1 MADTGRV
8 IVDVDGNLKPLKG
21 RLAKLASSHKMTL
34 DEKGFTQPLGRIT
47 GKLGEFDKSLDAS
60 NARVVAFGA
69 SAGAIYAVQRALSE
83 TVRSAISVE
92 KTLADINVILNVSN
106 KSLERFSDRLF
117 KVAGQTGQSF
127 QSVAEAATELAR
139 QGLSVEQT
147 LKRTSDALV
156 LTRLSGMSATQSVE
170 TLTAAINSFSKSALT
185 STEIINKLANVD
197 AAFAVSTN
205 DLAEALRRVGSSA
218 ADANISFDQL
228 VAAVTSAQQT
238 TARGGAVI
246 GNSFKTIFTRLQRPR
261 VLQQLE
267 MLGIKTRD
275 LGGETKPVINI
286 LQSLAKQYDKLST
299 AQKSQITEL
308 IGGVFQI
315 NIVKAA
321 LSDLGKEYSVYERAL
336 QTSVSST
343 DEAIK
348 RNEKLNETLSALVN
362 KTFANLQK
370 AAAGIG
376 EGVFG
381 PSMRS
386 FLDTLNAGLEGGDTD
401 GEGIGAKIGKGIFK
415 GIENVISGPGLVLA
429 FAGLTKIIARLGSTT
444 GDAFKT
450 LVLQTNKSKERE
462 SFERAIEQRLRGQ
475 DGYMDQIV
483 NGTMSVEDAHQLI
496 SKQIDDENRKLDIQ
510 AGKVREIAGLM
521 QKQGFFAFSDK
532 KERPVKRKAGGLVP
546 DKEERRMAAEGG
558 YTAGLTRRTRISP
571 GLEVITNSREN
582 IKQFPGM
589 KQKAVLPP
597 AGSRAADAYRQDFMS
612 THGFDPY
619 AGKGFVPNFFSKAKY
634 TQQQRASVPVGAMYY
649 DLSSDKMRK
658 KNKGKG
664 GKTLSRG
671 DFINTGNTSLSMSFA
686 QLQRK
691 KGSYDFSRKAIG
703 AKYYTGPMTGAADPD
718 DTFSLQLKFLQHKD
732 SLQKLRGKGF
742 NFASWEDA
750 VNRTFGASGHS
761 ISNYPVDGIQN
772 KNNAIESKFL
782 SNIGK
787 INNKKVGTGYYA
799 SKLLA
804 HRIASS
810 KDFSIQ
816 DGNRQNYNLGT
827 LSIASPYSRNY
838 KKVASGF
845 VPQFASKSDE
855 EIKQIIRQKL
865 QAGSVQGFNND
876 RYQRLIASDPTLRGM
891 YDTVMASKQQSRAAS
906 EAGRAERKATAAAR
920 PRLNVLFAKNL
931 SGVDLGKSAVAGYG
945 FSSKMPNAKRNFD
958 TSFLR
963 RYPNMVRGIGY
974 DMFKSMPGTNPI
986 KTRNMMKQFNVSALD
1001 PAARGQVSGRV
1012 FESFIKAMSTQII
1025 PGQETGSERIDMK
1038 RHQLKPA
1045 YRSLFTKGAATNL
1058 GHHGSEIRFG
1068 DITTSKAMQKQG
1080 YAGGFVPNFNAVNRA
1095 METERMMGGDPE
1107 FRQFPFPHVA
1117 DKSRQK
1123 DFRAVLRDHPNLSRD
1138 MRRSKEM
1145 QESMFGAQ
1153 GHVPNFILPALAT
1166 AGRLGMGA
1174 LKGAGRFIGI
1184 GGSKGGKA
1192 AAGATGMGELG
1203 AAAGDTSNN
1212 LIAMAMML
1220 PMVTGSLEGMASE
1233 GDKTT
1238 KIISSST
1245 NAFASAAVAYKTMP
1259 GKLGKAITAL
1269 AAFGGISE
1277 GAKIFTDRT
1286 FELGKA
1292 LEKATEQMT
1301 TQTNASQIYLSAQE
1315 NLTTALAEAVPD
1327 EEKISKLRDQMMGA
1341 LSDMTKETQREV
1353 IAATNA
1359 TEARDALEKANAEL
1373 AKKTQRVAKQV
1384 TLSNLQRE
1392 GTFLGLGLGGS
1403 AGAGFG
1409 SADTAKNFASQFA
1422 GGASL
1427 QGLDK
1432 KQRDELV
1439 KAFSQDNIDLTK
1451 MDRAGMVQFF
1461 EERIKLESEYVDL
1474 LPEGSTQLGLTAA
1487 ALQKL
1492 IETYAKNITETKE
1505 LIEANRPYREE
1516 IERQQKI
1523 ITQAK
1528 NAIASFNEGL
1538 STLMATIFDQA
1549 SKSRKFR
1556 ADTMAGSR
1564 RLNLGIAESRL
1575 QTMRP
1580 FMGEDAIANSE
1591 FRLQQANRQ
1600 EDTASRMRQAE
1611 FDSNQKI
1618 NEIVTKMA
1626 KTVTSQLGQGGTTA
1640 GLSEQQRAASTR
1652 FRVGAF
1658 NMVQSGLRGDR
1669 LAKALDKLTIQSL
1682 GGTREQVPQ
1691 AITELKTELLK
1702 ASLDQQNTLAEIAR
1716 TNHEQ
1721 KTLQEKQFQEQKKQ
1735 IEIQRNLGVQG
1746 GARAFMEGG
1755 TDMMSRVARN
1765 QRVFGFARRT
1775 GNLELAGRGALAI
1788 NQDIKDLTGRETTF
1802 GRGLAIRGN
1811 ALRLSRNANLAGF
1824 GMSGSQAFNISRD
1837 QIDSMIKPVRSVSAV
1852 ERAAAD
1858 SASLAKS
1865 MGPVLQK
1872 AFVEA
1877 WHQTG
1882 TRIAQQQMNMYLSSI
1897 ARASAISEQALRII
1911 AKNKGNIQTNKSEG
1925 YIPNFNAI
1933 KGYGV
1938 EKNNVMRSSQ
1948 YTPSQKMRARPMR
1961 RIINGQP
1968 TWMNDQESLVRN
1980 FMGSGKDAVLTPKMM
1995 GMAAE
2000 GYIPN
2005 FNRGIIPFQGI
2016 LEGGNMTFG
2025 QFEELYERKTKRDGY
2040 HKQHRRFARGAF
2052 NQRSLASARQQMAES
2067 LLKMGR
2073 KDLLLRMYQG
2083 PIGLPPGWSAA
2094 TNVGSLRM
2102 PQGNVARPES
2112 FYNQRGIRTRSRAY
2126 NLGRSIGRRGAQFG
2140 SNIASRLGAP
2150 AARMAARGAAA
2161 AENQRA
2167 VYMALQRMRG
2177 KMSPEMYAKA
2187 YGRFAKN
2194 NIGLFG
2200 SNVGVG
2206 AAKYGSK
2213 GAFYAAKAAKG
2224 WSIVGAGDLIG
2235 RGLGMGMEN
2244 LIGRKLSADDKRV
2257 FGGGWDS
2264 ALDFTGLTSIA
2275 RATKTTGGLFGAW
2288 ADGGWS
2294 IAGPSAQQRQARS
2307 FSNSDLRRKY
2317 DQGRKFGR
2325 YRNETFA
2332 EFKKAYLRGVAYNR
2346 RQEKRQQGTMTRGF
2360 AGGYIPNFAQMSS
2373 LGTLFSASQKAHHQ
2387 ERSRFLGMT
2396 ARYGSPG
2403 LGWLSHPSLS
2413 SKAMQT
2419 PGLRR
2424 EMLRRAGVTGG
2435 EQFRSYPTIGRFAS
2449 EGIINSQMRERR
2461 QSGMSDVYTKFVNTP
2476 RYKGLATFN
2485 GTERG
2490 MEEMVVN
2497 SHPNPSRAGYAA
2509 EGQVPNFASLTKRL
2523 ESVSES
2529 IGALNENMSA
2539 MNGAGQASESSSQG
2553 SVSLSM
2559 QPLNIS
2565 INHSGNLTT
2574 QMSEVQNQL
2583 VAALDG
2589 AISSSM
2595 PGVYNALK
2603 GPSTS

>member
-69 SAGAIYAVQRALSE
+69 SAGAIYAVQRALTE

-267 MLGIKTRD
+267 MLGIATRD

-483 NGTMSVEDAHQLI
+483 NGTMTVEDAHQLI

-510 AGKVREIAGLM
+510 ASKVREIAGLM

-597 AGSRAADAYRQDFMS
+597 MGSRAADAYRQDFIG

-619 AGKGFVPNFFSKAKY
+619 AGQGFIPNFRK
-634 TQQQRASVPVGAMYY
+634 GA
-649 DLSSDKMRK
+649 
-658 KNKGKG
+658 G
-664 GKTLSRG
+664 
-671 DFINTGNTSLSMSFA
+671 
-686 QLQRK
+686 
-691 KGSYDFSRKAIG
+691 G
-703 AKYYTGPMTGAADPD
+703 AKKSQPKQFAEGRDYESALGVVLGADPSVTGAVDWGKNA
-718 DTFSLQLKFLQHKD
+718 TYKKANKD
-732 SLQKLRGKGF
+732 EKALIYSITGLDIGKLRGKNIDAHSGTGHTAAQNAGKIIRANQFYHGGGGKRFRNQEMNFGNLGYTEITGEPGGKARF
-742 NFASWEDA
+742 NTSVGALKKASSTSWEQLLLQDQRSA
-750 VNRTFGASGHS
+750 LEALEGHKLKGNFNRKHVPIEKLHEAGRELAQMGA
-761 ISNYPVDGIQN
+761 
-772 KNNAIESKFL
+772 
-782 SNIGK
+782 
-787 INNKKVGTGYYA
+787 NKKRKATGF
-799 SKLLA
+799 
-804 HRIASS
+804 I
-810 KDFSIQ
+810 
-816 DGNRQNYNLGT
+816 
-827 LSIASPYSRNY
+827 
-838 KKVASGF
+838 
-845 VPQFASKSDE
+845 PQFASKSDAE
-855 EIKQIIRQKL
+855 LKTIIRQKL

-958 TSFLR
+958 TSFLK
-963 RYPNMVRGIGY
+963 RYPNMVKGIGY
-974 DMFKSMPGTNPI
+974 DMFKSMPGANAI
-986 KTRNMMKQFNVSALD
+986 KTRNMMKQFSVSALD

-1123 DFRAVLRDHPNLSRD
+1123 DFRAVLRDHPNLSGD

-1153 GHVPNFILPALAT
+1153 GHVPNFAVPAALAA
-1166 AGRLGMGA
+1166 AGRLGGGLMS
-1174 LKGAGRFIGI
+1174 RI
-1184 GGSKGGKA
+1184 GGSRIGKSFKGIFGSGKSGDQDSSGLLA
-1192 AAGATGMGELG
+1192 MSLVVPQVTGM
-1203 AAAGDTSNN
+1203 
-1212 LIAMAMML
+1212 
-1220 PMVTGSLEGMASE
+1220 LEGMASE
-1233 GDKTT
+1233 GDKLT
-1238 KIISSST
+1238 KGISAST
-1245 NAFASAAVAYKTMP
+1245 NAVASAGVAFKTMP
-1259 GKLGKAITAL
+1259 GALGKLVGGLAL
-1269 AAFGGISE
+1269 FGGLTETLKIS
-1277 GAKIFTDRT
+1277 TDKS
-1286 FELGKA
+1286 FELA
-1292 LEKATEQMT
+1292 QEVEKATEQMT
-1301 TQTNASQIYLSAQE
+1301 NQTNASQVYLTAQE
-1315 NLTTALAEAVPD
+1315 NLATALAEAVPD
-1327 EEKISKLRDQMMGA
+1327 EEKIAKLRDQMMTAMTGMSDQVQKEIIAAANGA
-1341 LSDMTKETQREV
+1341 ESREV
-1353 IAATNA
+1353 
-1359 TEARDALEKANAEL
+1359 LEKANAEL
-1373 AKKTQRVAKQV
+1373 AKRTERVAKQL
-1384 TLSNLQRE
+1384 TLSNLRTE
-1392 GTFLGLGLGGS
+1392 GTLFGTGIEAGGFGPLFGGDQVARNFSTQFLGGS
-1403 AGAGFG
+1403 
-1409 SADTAKNFASQFA
+1409 Q
-1422 GGASL
+1422 L

-1432 KQRDELV
+1432 SQRDKLLAAANEGINIGDMSRDEMV
-1439 KAFSQDNIDLTK
+1439 K
-1451 MDRAGMVQFF
+1451 FF
-1461 EERIKLESEYVDL
+1461 TERIGLEKEYAEN
-1474 LPEGSTQLGLTAA
+1474 LPGNNAQLKRTQEE
-1487 ALQKL
+1487 LQRIIKTRA
-1492 IETYAKNITETKE
+1492 EEVSATQE
-1505 LIEANRPYREE
+1505 LIEKNKPYREE
-1516 IERQQKI
+1516 IEKQQKI
-1523 ITQAK
+1523 ISSAK
-1528 NAIASFNEGL
+1528 TALAGYNEQL
-1538 STLMATIFDQA
+1538 SALMATIFDEA
-1549 SKSRKFR
+1549 SKARKFR
-1556 ADTMAGSR
+1556 GDTIAGAR
-1564 RLNLGIAESRL
+1564 RTNLGIAESRL
-1575 QTMRP
+1575 DTMRP
-1580 FMGEDAIANSE
+1580 FMSEEAVARSE
-1591 FRLQQANRQ
+1591 FRLQQATRQ
-1600 EDTASRMRQAE
+1600 ENTAAKMRQAE

-1618 NEIVTKMA
+1618 NEIVSKMA
-1626 KTVTSQLGQGGTTA
+1626 KTVTGQLGQGGTTA

-1658 NMVQSGLRGDR
+1658 NMVQSGLRGPQLAEALDR
-1669 LAKALDKLTIQSL
+1669 LSIQSL

-1702 ASLDQQNTLAEIAR
+1702 ASLDEQSTLAEIAR
-1716 TNHEQ
+1716 ANQEQ
-1721 KTLQEKQFQEQKKQ
+1721 KVLQEKQYQEQRKQ
-1735 IEIQRNLGVQG
+1735 IQIQKDLKVQG
-1746 GARAFMEGG
+1746 GAQSFLQGG
-1755 TDMMSRVARN
+1755 TGMMTQVAMNRRVL
-1765 QRVFGFARRT
+1765 GFARRS
-1775 GNLELAGRGALAI
+1775 GNLELAGRGALAV
-1788 NQDIKDLTGRETTF
+1788 NQDIRNLTGRETNF
-1802 GRGLAIRGN
+1802 GRDLAIRGN
-1811 ALRLSRNANLAGF
+1811 ALRLRRNANIAGF
-1824 GMSGSQAFNISRD
+1824 GMSGGEASRIARN
-1837 QIDSMIKPVRSVSAV
+1837 QIDEMIKPVQRIGAV
-1852 ERAAAD
+1852 ERAVAD
-1858 SASLAKS
+1858 SAQQASA

-1872 AFVEA
+1872 AFTDA
-1877 WHQTG
+1877 WNGTG
-1882 TRIAQQQMNMYLSSI
+1882 FQQSQATMIQSLRSI
-1897 ARASAISEQALRII
+1897 AYTNQVIAGARSAITRAQE
-1911 AKNKGNIQTNKSEG
+1911 NIRTKSDG
-1925 YIPNFNAI
+1925 YIPNFNAVM
-1933 KGYGV
+1933 GYGI
-1938 EKNNVMRSSQ
+1938 EKNNVMNSSQ

-1961 RIINGQP
+1961 KIVNGQS

-1980 FMGSGKDAVLTPKMM
+1980 FMGSGKDAVLTPRMM

-2005 FNRGIIPFQGI
+2005 FAPKYRYGSMSLQQLMYQMQIARRGKVSQSHRDNLARAYRTTRRGVRAHGGMLAGGYNTAFQNI
-2016 LEGGNMTFG
+2016 WNPQYMGGRRSHPIRALGGANDFHLARRMFRGNETNLLGAG
-2025 QFEELYERKTKRDGY
+2025 QYAPDHIGRMMNQAKVGTRYSYQRQLAIEAASYNYGQGSSWKTNALPPAGSSRAMYTQGPGMF
-2040 HKQHRRFARGAF
+2040 QRSRNWLNARGPKLNLSGF
-2052 NQRSLASARQQMAES
+2052 GGPSFRDKEIARYN
-2067 LLKMGR
+2067 R
-2073 KDLLLRMYQG
+2073 LRDAG
-2083 PIGLPPGWSAA
+2083 K
-2094 TNVGSLRM
+2094 
-2102 PQGNVARPES
+2102 
-2112 FYNQRGIRTRSRAY
+2112 
-2126 NLGRSIGRRGAQFG
+2126 LGRHTSFLRGGFQ
-2140 SNIASRLGAP
+2140 LGG
-2150 AARMAARGAAA
+2150 MGARGMHIAGMLGRGVA
-2161 AENQRA
+2161 
-2167 VYMALQRMRG
+2167 MAGRG
-2177 KMSPEMYAKA
+2177 LMSPYLL
-2187 YGRFAKN
+2187 
-2194 NIGLFG
+2194 IPQ
-2200 SNVGVG
+2200 
-2206 AAKYGSK
+2206 
-2213 GAFYAAKAAKG
+2213 
-2224 WSIVGAGDLIG
+2224 AGDLIG
-2235 RGLGMGMEN
+2235 KGLGMGMES
-2244 LIGRKLSADDKRV
+2244 LVGRKVSADDKRV
-2257 FGGGWDS
+2257 FGGGWDT
-2264 ALDFTGLTSIA
+2264 ATDWTGTSSIF
-2275 RATKTTGGLFGAW
+2275 RAAKATGGILSNDWRRTRDDKGLRNKTTQRMMRRLGGPNSPAFKEYL
-2288 ADGGWS
+2288 
-2294 IAGPSAQQRQARS
+2294 RQVKK
-2307 FSNSDLRRKY
+2307 NLRTEKSG
-2317 DQGRKFGR
+2317 DW
-2325 YRNETFA
+2325 FA
-2332 EFKKAYLRGVAYNR
+2332 E
-2346 RQEKRQQGTMTRGF
+2346 
-2360 AGGYIPNFAQMSS
+2360 GYIPNFAR
-2373 LGTLFSASQKAHHQ
+2373 GTNLAGLFSGYSKFHHQ
-2387 ERSRFLGMT
+2387 ERSRYLGMS
-2396 ARYGSPG
+2396 ARYGAPG
-2403 LGWLSHPSLS
+2403 LGWLNHPSLS
-2413 SKAMQT
+2413 SRAMQT

-2424 EMLRRAGVTGG
+2424 EMLRRSGITGG
-2435 EQFRSYPTIGRFAS
+2435 EQFRSYPTMGKFAS

-2461 QSGMSDVYTKFVNTP
+2461 QSGMNDVYTKFVNTP

-2485 GTERG
+2485 GSERG

-2529 IGALNENMSA
+2529 IGALNENMSSMA
-2539 MNGAGQASESSSQG
+2539 APQATSESTQG

-2559 QPLNIS
+2559 QPMNIN

-2603 GPSTS
+2603 GPPTT

>member
-1 MADTGRV
+1 
-8 IVDVDGNLKPLKG
+8 
-21 RLAKLASSHKMTL
+21 
-34 DEKGFTQPLGRIT
+34 
-47 GKLGEFDKSLDAS
+47 
-60 NARVVAFGA
+60 
-69 SAGAIYAVQRALSE
+69 
-83 TVRSAISVE
+83 
-92 KTLADINVILNVSN
+92 
-106 KSLERFSDRLF
+106 
-117 KVAGQTGQSF
+117 
-127 QSVAEAATELAR
+127 
-139 QGLSVEQT
+139 
-147 LKRTSDALV
+147 
-156 LTRLSGMSATQSVE
+156 SGMSATQSVE

-246 GNSFKTIFTRLQRPR
+246 GNSFKTIFTRLQRPK

-267 MLGIKTRD
+267 MLGIATRD

-286 LQSLAKQYDKLST
+286 LQSLAKQYDRLST

-386 FLDTLNAGLEGGDTD
+386 FLDTLNSALEGGDTD

-429 FAGLTKIIARLGSTT
+429 FAGLTKIIARLGATT

-462 SFERAIEQRLRGQ
+462 NFERAIEQRLRGQ
-475 DGYMDQIV
+475 DGYMDQILS
-483 NGTMSVEDAHQLI
+483 GTLSVEDAHQLI
-496 SKQIDDENRKLDIQ
+496 SKEIDDENRKLDIQ
-510 AGKVREIAGLM
+510 ASKVREIAGLM

-532 KERPVKRKAGGLVP
+532 KERPVKRKAGGLIP

-582 IKQFPGM
+582 IKRFPGM

-649 DLSSDKMRK
+649 DASSDKMRK

-787 INNKKVGTGYYA
+787 INNKKVGAGYYA

-816 DGNRQNYNLGT
+816 DGNKQNYNLGT

-865 QAGSVQGFNND
+865 QAGSVQGFNNE
-876 RYQRLIASDPTLRGM
+876 RYQRLIASDPTLSGM

-906 EAGRAERKATAAAR
+906 EAGRAQRKATAAAR

-931 SGVDLGKSAVAGYG
+931 SEVDLGKSAVAGYG

-958 TSFLR
+958 TSFLK

-1080 YAGGFVPNFNAVNRA
+1080 YASGFVPNFNAVNRA

-1123 DFRAVLRDHPNLSRD
+1123 DFRAVLRDHPNLPRD

-1153 GHVPNFILPALAT
+1153 GYIPNFAGGLLARASSLGKGIL
-1166 AGRLGMGA
+1166 
-1174 LKGAGRFIGI
+1174 GI
-1184 GGSKGGKA
+1184 GPKKAPKGTVKTVGGKHFDKD
-1192 AAGATGMGELG
+1192 GNELIES
-1203 AAAGDTSNN
+1203 ASEASSN
-1212 LIAMAMML
+1212 LMAFAFTV
-1220 PMVTGSLEGMASE
+1220 PMITGSLEGLAGE
-1233 GDKTT
+1233 GDKAMSS
-1238 KIISSST
+1238 IS
-1245 NAFASAAVAYKTMP
+1245 AVANAGASSAIALKTMP
-1259 GKLGKAITAL
+1259 GFIGRLTTGL
-1269 AAFGGISE
+1269 AAFSGLSE
-1277 GAKIFTDRT
+1277 VAKIQTDNT
-1286 FELGKA
+1286 FELSKKVQ
-1292 LEKATEQMT
+1292 EVTERMT
-1301 TQTNASQIYLSAQE
+1301 AQTNASQIYLQAQE
-1315 NLTTALAEAVPD
+1315 NLTNLLASAKPD
-1327 EEKISKLRDQMMGA
+1327 EERIAKLRDQMMTA
-1341 LSDMTKETQREV
+1341 LSDMTAATQKEV
-1353 IAATNA
+1353 LAATNSA
-1359 TEARDALEKANAEL
+1359 DARTILEKANAEL
-1373 AKKTQRVAKQV
+1373 AKKTERAAQEL
-1384 TLSNLQRE
+1384 TLSNLASE
-1392 GTFLGLGLGGS
+1392 GTFMGLGVGS
-1403 AGAGFG
+1403 AIFG
-1409 SADTAKNFASQFA
+1409 DDEAKRFATAFA
-1422 GGASL
+1422 GGSQLQKLNQSQRDELIKAVSDENRDLSSMSRDDLVKFFTERVKLEQSYADTLPASTDQL
-1427 QGLDK
+1427 ELTMEFLMKLVRARGEEIRESKNLLDSTK
-1432 KQRDELV
+1432 KQRDEIARQNQIINDAN
-1439 KAFSQDNIDLTK
+1439 KALATFNENLSSLMSTI
-1451 MDRAGMVQFF
+1451 F
-1461 EERIKLESEYVDL
+1461 EE
-1474 LPEGSTQLGLTAA
+1474 
-1487 ALQKL
+1487 
-1492 IETYAKNITETKE
+1492 
-1505 LIEANRPYREE
+1505 
-1516 IERQQKI
+1516 
-1523 ITQAK
+1523 
-1528 NAIASFNEGL
+1528 
-1538 STLMATIFDQA
+1538 ATRA
-1549 SKSRKFR
+1549 RKFR
-1556 ADTMAGSR
+1556 GDTIAGAR
-1564 RLNLGIAESRL
+1564 RTDLGIAQAKL
-1575 QTMRP
+1575 DTMKP
-1580 FMGEDAIANSE
+1580 FMGDEAIARSE
-1591 FRLQQANRQ
+1591 FRLQQADRQ
-1600 EDTASRMRQAE
+1600 ENTAAKMRQAE

-1618 NEIVTKMA
+1618 NEIVSKMA
-1626 KTVTSQLGQGGTTA
+1626 KTVSGELGKGGTNS
-1640 GLSEQQRAASTR
+1640 GLSAQQREASTR

-1658 NMVQSGLRGDR
+1658 GLVQSGMRGDK
-1669 LAKALDKLTIQSL
+1669 LAQALDRLSIQTL
-1682 GGTREQVPQ
+1682 GGNREQVPT
-1691 AITELKTELLK
+1691 AISNLKTELLK
-1702 ASLDQQNTLAEIAR
+1702 ADLESKNKLAEIAR
-1716 TNHEQ
+1716 VNEEQ
-1721 KTLQEKQFQEQKKQ
+1721 RRLQEKQYEEQRKQ
-1735 IEIQRNLGVQG
+1735 IQIQKDQQVQG
-1746 GARAFMEGG
+1746 GAQGFLQGG
-1755 TDMMSRVARN
+1755 TDMMTRTARN
-1765 QRVFGFARRT
+1765 RRIFGFARRT
-1775 GNLELAGRGALAI
+1775 GNLELAGRGALAV
-1788 NQDIKDLTGRETTF
+1788 NQDIKNLTGRETTF
-1802 GRGLAIRGN
+1802 GRGLAMRGN
-1811 ALRLSRNANLAGF
+1811 QLRLMRNANLAGF
-1824 GMSGSQAFNISRD
+1824 GMSRSEAARISRN
-1837 QIDSMIKPVRSVSAV
+1837 QIDGMIKPVRSVGAV
-1852 ERAAAD
+1852 ERASAA
-1858 SASLAKS
+1858 SAQQASA

-1872 AFVEA
+1872 AFIDA
-1877 WHQTG
+1877 WNQTG
-1882 TRIAQQQMNMYLSSI
+1882 FRQAQAQANNLLLSI
-1897 ARASAISEQALRII
+1897 ARTNQVI
-1911 AKNKGNIQTNKSEG
+1911 AVARRSIADNKGEINPKPTRAEG
-1925 YIPNFNAI
+1925 YVPNFNAVM
-1933 KGYGV
+1933 GYGI

-1961 RIINGQP
+1961 RIVNGQS
-1968 TWMNDQESLVRN
+1968 TWMNNQESLVRN

-2005 FNRGIIPFQGI
+2005 FNRSSLGRLRGK
-2016 LEGGNMTFG
+2016 NYTFDS
-2025 QFEELYERKTKRDGY
+2025 FEELFVNKNWRYGDQNLTRARSATNMRNLS
-2040 HKQHRRFARGAF
+2040 FARQELA
-2052 NQRSLASARQQMAES
+2052 NQLYRMNRQ
-2067 LLKMGR
+2067 
-2073 KDLLLRMYQG
+2073 DLLMRMANG
-2083 PIGLPPGWSAA
+2083 PIGLPQGWQTMTRDQLYERNRPSFSRNYSGRAGFNRFWQQQVL
-2094 TNVGSLRM
+2094 TQRM
-2102 PQGNVARPES
+2102 LGQGGGGGASIAGRASYSNPFVQPSGQGRFSRMRGALNAYQKSSFFPQMAPRQSFQAKELAR
-2112 FYNQRGIRTRSRAY
+2112 YNRIKNAG
-2126 NLGRSIGRRGAQFG
+2126 NLGRHTSFLRGGFQLGGMGARSMYAAGTLGRGA
-2140 SNIASRLGAP
+2140 
-2150 AARMAARGAAA
+2150 MM
-2161 AENQRA
+2161 
-2167 VYMALQRMRG
+2167 V
-2177 KMSPEMYAKA
+2177 
-2187 YGRFAKN
+2187 
-2194 NIGLFG
+2194 
-2200 SNVGVG
+2200 
-2206 AAKYGSK
+2206 
-2213 GAFYAAKAAKG
+2213 
-2224 WSIVGAGDLIG
+2224 G
-2235 RGLGMGMEN
+2235 RGLMSPSIAIPYAGQMLGEFA
-2244 LIGRKLSADDKRV
+2244 GRGVEAYFGRRLSADDRRGTNDLTDALGLSSVIRV
-2257 FGGGWDS
+2257 GRVG
-2264 ALDFTGLTSIA
+2264 AGLA
-2275 RATKTTGGLFGAW
+2275 GAW
-2288 ADGGWS
+2288 MNGGWS
-2294 IAGPSAQQRQARS
+2294 IGGASAQQRAARG
-2307 FSNSDLRRKY
+2307 FSDSDLRRKY
-2317 DQGRKFGR
+2317 NQGRRFGR
-2325 YRNETFA
+2325 YRNESFA
-2332 EFKKAYLRGVAYNR
+2332 EFKKAYRRGVAYNR
-2346 RQEKRQQGTMTRGF
+2346 MEEINQQGTMTRGY
-2360 AGGYIPNFAQMSS
+2360 ANGYIPNFAQGMSLS
-2373 LGTLFSASQKAHHQ
+2373 NLFSGASKAYHQ
-2387 ERSRFLGMT
+2387 GVSRFMHMQ
-2396 ARYGSPG
+2396 ARYGAPG
-2403 LGWLSHPSLS
+2403 LGWMSHPSLAS
-2413 SKAMQT
+2413 SALQT

-2424 EMLRRAGVTGG
+2424 EMLRRAGITGG

-2449 EGIINSQMRERR
+2449 EGIISSQMRERR
-2461 QSGMSDVYTKFVNTP
+2461 QSGINDVYTKFVNTP

-2485 GTERG
+2485 GSERG
-2490 MEEMVVN
+2490 MEDMIVN
-2497 SHPNPSRAGYAA
+2497 SHPNPRRAGYAA

-2529 IGALNENMSA
+2529 IGALNENMSSMMTPQA
-2539 MNGAGQASESSSQG
+2539 ASESTQG

-2559 QPLNIS
+2559 QPMNIN
-2565 INHSGNLTT
+2565 INHSGNLNT
-2574 QMSEVQNQL
+2574 QMSEVQSQL

-2603 GPSTS
+2603 GPPTT

>member
-1 MADTGRV
+1 MADTGRL

-21 RLAKLASSHKMTL
+21 KLAKLASSHKMTL
-34 DEKGFTQPLGRIT
+34 DDKGFTQPLGRIT

-69 SAGAIYAVQRALSE
+69 SAGAIYAVQRALTE
-83 TVRSAISVE
+83 TVRSAINVE

-106 KSLERFSDRLF
+106 KTLSQFSDRLF
-117 KVAGQTGQSF
+117 KIAGQTGQSF
-127 QSVAEAATELAR
+127 QAVAEASTELAR
-139 QGLSVEQT
+139 QGLSTEQT

-156 LTRLSGMSATQSVE
+156 LTRLSGMQAAQSVE

-197 AAFAVSTN
+197 AAFAVSTT
-205 DLAEALRRVGSSA
+205 DLAEAIRRVGSSA

-246 GNSFKTIFTRLQRPR
+246 GNSFKTIFTRLQRPK

-267 MLGIKTRD
+267 MLGVKTKD

-286 LQSLAKQYDKLST
+286 LQSLAKQYDRLST

-348 RNEKLNETLSALVN
+348 RNEELNKTLSALVN

-370 AAAGIG
+370 AAAGVG
-376 EGVFG
+376 EGLFG
-381 PSMRS
+381 PSMRN
-386 FLDTLNAGLEGGDTD
+386 FLDVLNSSLEAGDVD
-401 GEGIGAKIGKGIFK
+401 GEGIGSDIAKGIFK
-415 GIENVISGPGLVLA
+415 GIENVISGPGLILA

-462 SFERAIEQRLRGQ
+462 SFERAIEARLRSQGNIMKQ
-475 DGYMDQIV
+475 LVDG
-483 NGTMSVEDAHQLI
+483 NLSVEDAHQLI
-496 SKQIDDENRKLDIQ
+496 SNQIDEENRKLDIQ
-510 AGKVREIAGLM
+510 ASKVREIAGLM
-521 QKQGFFAFSDK
+521 QSTGFFSFSEK
-532 KERPVKRKAGGLVP
+532 KERPVKRKAEGLVP
-546 DKEERRMAAEGG
+546 DKQERRMASEGG

-582 IKQFPGM
+582 IKRFPGM

-597 AGSRAADAYRQDFMS
+597 AGSRAADAYRQDFIA

-619 AGKGFVPNFFSKAKY
+619 AGQGFIPNFAQKTMSMQSIANA
-634 TQQQRASVPVGAMYY
+634 RPE
-649 DLSSDKMRK
+649 MRK
-658 KNKGKG
+658 YLGGRVATKSGTPIGQKGIKKFRKEHGIDPKG
-664 GKTLSRG
+664 TFVGFDRQDK
-671 DFINTGNTSLSMSFA
+671 FKYNINHI
-686 QLQRK
+686 K
-691 KGSYDFSRKAIG
+691 VE
-703 AKYYTGPMTGAADPD
+703 PD
-718 DTFSLQLKFLQHKD
+718 DAYLTEASQGGGSIAEKFERYVALQHK
-732 SLQKLRGKGF
+732 LQTTGNLGSNFPVDLLKKTNRGLVGHEVKFLGDAKG
-742 NFASWEDA
+742 A
-750 VNRTFGASGHS
+750 VNQGGKRGTDSYYLGKALAF
-761 ISNYPVDGIQN
+761 GIQQGHFGYKTKSPW
-772 KNNAIESKFL
+772 KNNKPQTGRLPGLNVYSPRAGDMDSFRAAL
-782 SNIGK
+782 S
-787 INNKKVGTGYYA
+787 
-799 SKLLA
+799 S
-804 HRIASS
+804 
-810 KDFSIQ
+810 
-816 DGNRQNYNLGT
+816 
-827 LSIASPYSRNY
+827 
-838 KKVASGF
+838 ASGF
-845 VPQFASKSDE
+845 VPQFASKSDAE
-855 EIKQIIRQKL
+855 LKTIIRQKL

-963 RYPNMVRGIGY
+963 RYPNMVKGIGY
-974 DMFKSMPGTNPI
+974 DMFKSMPGTNPT

-1080 YAGGFVPNFNAVNRA
+1080 YASGFVPNFSAVNRA

-1123 DFRAVLRDHPNLSRD
+1123 DFRAVLRDHPNLPRD
-1138 MRRSKEM
+1138 IRRSKEM
-1145 QESMFGAQ
+1145 QESMFGAK

-1166 AGRLGMGA
+1166 AGRGL
-1174 LKGAGRFIGI
+1174 LSAGRFVVGA
-1184 GGSKGGKA
+1184 GGRKA
-1192 AAGATGMGELG
+1192 AGEGLETAAKDSTGKLLALSFALPAATGAMEGL
-1203 AAAGDTSNN
+1203 AG
-1212 LIAMAMML
+1212 
-1220 PMVTGSLEGMASE
+1220 E

-1238 KIISSST
+1238 KILSST
-1245 NAFASAAVAYKTMP
+1245 TNAAASAAVAFETMP
-1259 GKLGKAITAL
+1259 GPLGRL
-1269 AAFGGISE
+1269 VGGLSLFGGALEAI
-1277 GAKIFTDRT
+1277 GIYNDRT
-1286 FELGKA
+1286 HKLSKEV
-1292 LEKATEQMT
+1292 EKATEQMT
-1301 TQTNASQIYLSAQE
+1301 AQTNASQIYLTAQE
-1315 NLTTALAEAVPD
+1315 NLSKALLTSAAD
-1327 EEKISKLRDQMMGA
+1327 EEKVTKLREQMMTA
-1341 LSDMTKETQREV
+1341 LEDMSSATQREV
-1353 IAATNA
+1353 LMAKNS
-1359 TEARDALEKANAEL
+1359 EDARRILEKANAEL
-1373 AKKTQRVAKQV
+1373 AKRTERVAKQL
-1384 TLSNLQRE
+1384 TLSNLKTE
-1392 GTFLGLGLGGS
+1392 GSLFGTGVDVRPIFGGQE
-1403 AGAGFG
+1403 
-1409 SADTAKNFASQFA
+1409 TAKNFASTFL
-1422 GGASL
+1422 GGSRLQSL
-1427 QGLDK
+1427 NK
-1432 KQRDELV
+1432 NQRDELL
-1439 KAFSQDNIDLTK
+1439 KAVGDEGEDLRK
-1451 MDRAGMVQFF
+1451 LDRAGLIEFF
-1461 EERIKLESEYVDL
+1461 NDRIKLEKDFTDL
-1474 LPEGSTQLGLTAA
+1474 LPTNNAQLAKTQEE
-1487 ALQKL
+1487 LQKL
-1492 IETYAKNITETKE
+1492 IEYRYEEVKATKE
-1505 LIEANRPYREE
+1505 SLEATKPYRDE
-1516 IERQQKI
+1516 IARQNQI
-1523 ITQAK
+1523 IKHARD
-1528 NAIASFNEGL
+1528 AVASFNEGL
-1538 STLMATIFDQA
+1538 SQLMSTIFEEA
-1549 SKSRKFR
+1549 SRARKFR
-1556 ADTMAGSR
+1556 GDTIAGVR
-1564 RLNLGIAESRL
+1564 RTDLGIAQAKL
-1575 QTMRP
+1575 DTMRP
-1580 FMGEDAIANSE
+1580 FMGEEATARSE

-1600 EDTASRMRQAE
+1600 EDTASRVRQAQFE
-1611 FDSNQKI
+1611 TDKKI
-1618 NEIVTKMA
+1618 NEIVAKMA
-1626 KTVTSQLGQGGTTA
+1626 KTVTGQLGQGGTTP
-1640 GLSEQQRAASTR
+1640 GLSSQQREASTR

-1658 NMVQSGLRGDR
+1658 GIIQSGMRGDK
-1669 LAKALDKLTIQSL
+1669 LASALDKLSVQVL
-1682 GGTREQVPQ
+1682 GGSREQVPQ

-1702 ASLDQQNTLAEIAR
+1702 ADLDSKNTLAEIAR
-1716 TNHEQ
+1716 TNQEQ
-1721 KTLQEKQFQEQKKQ
+1721 KRLQEKQYEEQRKQLQFQKDMQ
-1735 IEIQRNLGVQG
+1735 VQG
-1746 GARAFMEGG
+1746 GAQGFLRGG
-1755 TDMMSRVARN
+1755 TDMMTSVARN
-1765 QRVFGFARRT
+1765 QSVLGFARRT
-1775 GNLELAGRGALAI
+1775 GNVELAGRAALAV
-1788 NQDIKDLTGRETTF
+1788 NQDIKNLTGRETGF
-1802 GRGLAIRGN
+1802 GRDLAIRGN

-1824 GMSGSQAFNISRD
+1824 GLSAERASNISRT
-1837 QIDSMIKPVRSVSAV
+1837 QIDSMLKPVQSVKAV
-1852 ERAAAD
+1852 EQASNR
-1858 SASLAKS
+1858 SARNFEALV
-1865 MGPVLQK
+1865 PVLTRSFK
-1872 AFVEA
+1872 DAFD
-1877 WHQTG
+1877 QTNFTG
-1882 TRIAQQQMNMYLSSI
+1882 LQFTTNMYLSEVRRFS
-1897 ARASAISEQALRII
+1897 SII
-1911 AKNKGNIQTNKSEG
+1911 ANSNQRIAQLIEQGKNVSGGGPAEG
-1925 YIPNFNAI
+1925 HIPNFA
-1933 KGYGV
+1933 GGSRV
-1938 EKNNVMRSSQ
+1938 EKRNVMRSSQ
-1948 YTPSQKMRARPMR
+1948 YSGTQKTNARPMR
-1961 RIINGQP
+1961 RSINGKP
-1968 TWMNDQESLVRN
+1968 TWMNSQEALVRN

-2005 FNRGIIPFQGI
+2005 FNRGITPFQGI
-2016 LEGGNMTFG
+2016 LQGGNMTFD
-2025 QFEELYERKTKRDGY
+2025 QFEELYERKTQRDGY

-2052 NQRSLASARQQMAES
+2052 NQRSLTSARQQMAES

-2102 PQGNVARPES
+2102 PQGNVVRPES

-2161 AENQRA
+2161 AESQRA

-2213 GAFYAAKAAKG
+2213 GAFYAARAAKG
-2224 WSIVGAGDLIG
+2224 LTITGAGDLIG

-2244 LIGRKLSADDKRV
+2244 LIGRKLSADDKR
-2257 FGGGWDS
+2257 GSNILTD
-2264 ALDFTGLTSIA
+2264 LTGTTNII
-2275 RATKTTGGLFGAW
+2275 RATRVGAGLVGSW
-2288 ADGGWS
+2288 MDGGWS
-2294 IAGPSAQQRQARS
+2294 IAGPSAQQQQARG

-2332 EFKKAYLRGVAYNR
+2332 EFKKAYLRGVAYNM
-2346 RQEKRQQGTMTRGF
+2346 RQEKRQQGTMTRGY
-2360 AGGYIPNFAQMSS
+2360 ANGYIPNFAQMSS
-2373 LGTLFSASQKAHHQ
+2373 LGTLFSGYQKAHQQ
-2387 ERSRFLGMT
+2387 ERARYLNMS
-2396 ARYGSPG
+2396 ARYGAPG

-2413 SKAMQT
+2413 SRSMQS

-2435 EQFRSYPTIGRFAS
+2435 EQFKSYPSIGRFAS

-2485 GTERG
+2485 GSERG

-2497 SHPNPSRAGYAA
+2497 AHPNPRRAGYAA
-2509 EGQVPNFASLTKRL
+2509 EGQVPNFSSLTKRL
-2523 ESVSES
+2523 ENVSES
-2529 IGALNENMSA
+2529 IGALNENMSSMMGGRA
-2539 MNGAGQASESSSQG
+2539 QAEGTGQGA
-2553 SVSLSM
+2553 VTLSM
-2559 QPLNIS
+2559 QPMNIS

-2583 VAALDG
+2583 VTALDS
-2589 AISSSM
+2589 AISSTM

>member
-69 SAGAIYAVQRALSE
+69 SAGAIYAVQRALTE

-267 MLGIKTRD
+267 MLGIATRD

-429 FAGLTKIIARLGSTT
+429 FAGLTKIIARLGATT

-462 SFERAIEQRLRGQ
+462 SFERAIEQRLRAQ

-496 SKQIDDENRKLDIQ
+496 SKEIDDENRKLDIQ
-510 AGKVREIAGLM
+510 AGKVREIARLM
-521 QKQGFFAFSDK
+521 QETGFFAFSEK

-597 AGSRAADAYRQDFMS
+597 AGSRAADAYKQDFMS

-619 AGKGFVPNFFSKAKY
+619 AGKGFVPNFSRVVKATQGGRNYEKLLGNVLGVEPGYNTAIDFPNYRNPRNKIDTDFVRKQTGIDLDMLNSKDIDAHSGKGHTAVQNAGKTIRNLGITY
-634 TQQQRASVPVGAMYY
+634 G
-649 DLSSDKMRK
+649 
-658 KNKGKG
+658 GKG
-664 GKTLSRG
+664 GKRFRDGVMNLGNLDYLEITGRSGGKPSFSTSVGALKKSAPKSWEQLVLGDKAASFDALDPNKVKGSFEKTTLS
-671 DFINTGNTSLSMSFA
+671 TA
-686 QLQRK
+686 
-691 KGSYDFSRKAIG
+691 
-703 AKYYTGPMTGAADPD
+703 
-718 DTFSLQLKFLQHKD
+718 
-732 SLQKLRGKGF
+732 KLRKVSSALNKRAKSRARNATGF
-742 NFASWEDA
+742 
-750 VNRTFGASGHS
+750 
-761 ISNYPVDGIQN
+761 I
-772 KNNAIESKFL
+772 
-782 SNIGK
+782 
-787 INNKKVGTGYYA
+787 
-799 SKLLA
+799 
-804 HRIASS
+804 
-810 KDFSIQ
+810 
-816 DGNRQNYNLGT
+816 
-827 LSIASPYSRNY
+827 
-838 KKVASGF
+838 
-845 VPQFASKSDE
+845 PQFASKTDE

-931 SGVDLGKSAVAGYG
+931 SEVDLGKSAVAGYG

-958 TSFLR
+958 TSFLK
-963 RYPNMVRGIGY
+963 RYPNMVKGIGY
-974 DMFKSMPGTNPI
+974 DMFKSMPGANAI
-986 KTRNMMKQFNVSALD
+986 KTRNMMKQFSVSALD

-1153 GHVPNFILPALAT
+1153 GHIPNFAVPAALAA
-1166 AGRLGMGA
+1166 AGRLGGGLVSGIRGSRIGKSFGA
-1174 LKGAGRFIGI
+1174 MLGFGSGKKGDQDSSGLLAM
-1184 GGSKGGKA
+1184 SLVVPQV
-1192 AAGATGMGELG
+1192 TGM
-1203 AAAGDTSNN
+1203 
-1212 LIAMAMML
+1212 
-1220 PMVTGSLEGMASE
+1220 LEGMASE
-1233 GDKTT
+1233 GDKLT
-1238 KIISSST
+1238 KGISATT
-1245 NAFASAAVAYKTMP
+1245 NAAASAGVAFKTMP
-1259 GKLGKAITAL
+1259 GPLGRLVAGLAI
-1269 AAFGGISE
+1269 FGGVTE
-1277 GAKIFTDRT
+1277 TLKITTDKS
-1286 FELGKA
+1286 FELA
-1292 LEKATEQMT
+1292 QEVEKATEQMT
-1301 TQTNASQIYLSAQE
+1301 NQTNASQVYLTAQE
-1315 NLTTALAEAVPD
+1315 NLATALAEAVPD
-1327 EEKISKLRDQMMGA
+1327 EEKIAKLRDQMMTAMTGMSDQVQKEIIAAANGA
-1341 LSDMTKETQREV
+1341 ESREV
-1353 IAATNA
+1353 
-1359 TEARDALEKANAEL
+1359 LEKANAEL
-1373 AKKTQRVAKQV
+1373 AKRTERVAKQL
-1384 TLSNLQRE
+1384 TLSNLRTE
-1392 GTFLGLGLGGS
+1392 GTLFGTGVEAGGFGPLFGGDQVARNFSTQFLGGS
-1403 AGAGFG
+1403 
-1409 SADTAKNFASQFA
+1409 Q
-1422 GGASL
+1422 L

-1432 KQRDELV
+1432 SQRDKLLAAANEGINIGDMSRDEMV
-1439 KAFSQDNIDLTK
+1439 K
-1451 MDRAGMVQFF
+1451 FF
-1461 EERIKLESEYVDL
+1461 TERIGLEKEYAEN
-1474 LPEGSTQLGLTAA
+1474 LPGNNTQLKRTQEE
-1487 ALQKL
+1487 LQRIIKTRA
-1492 IETYAKNITETKE
+1492 EEVSATQE
-1505 LIEANRPYREE
+1505 LIEKNKPYREE

-1523 ITQAK
+1523 ISSAK
-1528 NAIASFNEGL
+1528 TALAGYNEQL
-1538 STLMATIFDQA
+1538 SALMATIFDEA
-1549 SKSRKFR
+1549 SKARKFR
-1556 ADTMAGSR
+1556 GDTIAGAR
-1564 RLNLGIAESRL
+1564 RTNLGIAESRL
-1575 QTMRP
+1575 DTMRP
-1580 FMGEDAIANSE
+1580 FMSEEAVARSE
-1591 FRLQQANRQ
+1591 FRLQQATLQ
-1600 EDTASRMRQAE
+1600 ENTAAKMRQAE

-1618 NEIVTKMA
+1618 NEIVSKMA
-1626 KTVTSQLGQGGTTA
+1626 KTVTGQLGQGGTTA

-1658 NMVQSGLRGDR
+1658 NMVQSGLRGPQLAEALDR
-1669 LAKALDKLTIQSL
+1669 LSIQSL

-1702 ASLDQQNTLAEIAR
+1702 ASLDEQSTLAEIAR
-1716 TNHEQ
+1716 ANQEQ
-1721 KTLQEKQFQEQKKQ
+1721 KVLQEKQYQEQRKQ
-1735 IEIQRNLGVQG
+1735 IQIQKDLKVQG
-1746 GARAFMEGG
+1746 GAQGFLQGG
-1755 TDMMSRVARN
+1755 TGMMTQVAMNRRVL
-1765 QRVFGFARRT
+1765 GFARRS
-1775 GNLELAGRGALAI
+1775 GNLELAGRGALAV
-1788 NQDIKDLTGRETTF
+1788 NQDIRNLTGRQTNF
-1802 GRGLAIRGN
+1802 GRDLAIRGN
-1811 ALRLSRNANLAGF
+1811 ALRLRRNANIAGF
-1824 GMSGSQAFNISRD
+1824 GMSGGEASRIARN
-1837 QIDSMIKPVRSVSAV
+1837 QIDEMIKPVQRIGAV
-1852 ERAAAD
+1852 ERAVAD
-1858 SASLAKS
+1858 SAQQASA

-1872 AFVEA
+1872 AFTDA
-1877 WHQTG
+1877 WNGTG
-1882 TRIAQQQMNMYLSSI
+1882 FQQSQATMIQSLRSI
-1897 ARASAISEQALRII
+1897 AYTNQIIAGARSAITRAQE
-1911 AKNKGNIQTNKSEG
+1911 NIRTKSDG
-1925 YIPNFNAI
+1925 YIPNFNAVM
-1933 KGYGV
+1933 GYGI
-1938 EKNNVMRSSQ
+1938 EKNNVMNSSQ

-1961 RIINGQP
+1961 KIVNGQP

-2005 FNRGIIPFQGI
+2005 FAGVMSFGRLRAGNYTLGDFQGYKNI
-2016 LEGGNMTFG
+2016 DKLYKKREYTSRQNIKGATSRYNLRNLAMT
-2025 QFEELYERKTKRDGY
+2025 
-2040 HKQHRRFARGAF
+2040 RR
-2052 NQRSLASARQQMAES
+2052 QMAMQFAS
-2067 LLKMGR
+2067 QNNMAMLNQ
-2073 KDLLLRMYQG
+2073 MYQG
-2083 PIGLPPGWSAA
+2083 NMKLPGGQTPMQFMNNFNRRFPGGFARNYGGYLRAKESAPIINRGADFYRSQGFDLRSRRQRFGDAFRRGGA
-2094 TNVGSLRM
+2094 SLRNMSPVSFGPASMGGGYQITGNDRRAFDAIKGQFSRGEISYRQFAKQAKAINSGM
-2102 PQGNVARPES
+2102 PLSSMTTGAARSPS
-2112 FYNQRGIRTRSRAY
+2112 FFAR
-2126 NLGRSIGRRGAQFG
+2126 NLPTFSKYGGGFVKGA
-2140 SNIASRLGAP
+2140 ARLG
-2150 AARMAARGAAA
+2150 MK
-2161 AENQRA
+2161 A
-2167 VYMALQRMRG
+2167 VTG
-2177 KMSPEMYAKA
+2177 K
-2187 YGRFAKN
+2187 
-2194 NIGLFG
+2194 
-2200 SNVGVG
+2200 VG
-2206 AAKYGSK
+2206 AAIELGALAYAGYGTHKAVTNKRRRSIIGSK
-2213 GAFYAAKAAKG
+2213 ANMQANPYFDLVDQIKEQVRTGQLSRSEGERRRKAAYNKLIKG
-2224 WSIVGAGDLIG
+2224 RSELF
-2235 RGLGMGMEN
+2235 EN
-2244 LIGRKLSADDKRV
+2244 YS
-2257 FGGGWDS
+2257 
-2264 ALDFTGLTSIA
+2264 
-2275 RATKTTGGLFGAW
+2275 
-2288 ADGGWS
+2288 
-2294 IAGPSAQQRQARS
+2294 
-2307 FSNSDLRRKY
+2307 
-2317 DQGRKFGR
+2317 
-2325 YRNETFA
+2325 E
-2332 EFKKAYLRGVAYNR
+2332 
-2346 RQEKRQQGTMTRGF
+2346 
-2360 AGGYIPNFAQMSS
+2360 GYIPNFAR
-2373 LGTLFSASQKAHHQ
+2373 GTNLAGLFSGYSKFHHQ
-2387 ERSRFLGMT
+2387 ERSRYLGMS
-2396 ARYGSPG
+2396 AKYGAPG
-2403 LGWLSHPSLS
+2403 LGWLNHPSLS
-2413 SKAMQT
+2413 SRAMQT

-2424 EMLRRAGVTGG
+2424 EMLRRSGITGG
-2435 EQFRSYPTIGRFAS
+2435 EQFRSYPTMGKFAS

-2461 QSGMSDVYTKFVNTP
+2461 QSGMNDVYTKFVNTP

-2485 GTERG
+2485 GSERG
-2490 MEEMVVN
+2490 IEEMVVN

-2529 IGALNENMSA
+2529 IGALNENMSSMA
-2539 MNGAGQASESSSQG
+2539 APQATSESTQG

-2559 QPLNIS
+2559 QPMNIN

-2603 GPSTS
+2603 GPPTT